1 MLELLN
7 NNERENSKNLMIKF
21 FIVIGII
28 SLYPLSSNNVK
39 INEKIFISIWTG
51 ILTIFLLIG
60 SLLLNK
66 GYFYSHSLFWFF
78 YLISIFFIK
87 SYEGKIFLLI
97 LSVSVIMCWHY
108 YTSLGKSGCPLLD
121 LYDRS
126 NYNTSVVKYGSMVN
140 NLIYVYTIYLL
151 VDLVN

>member
-1 MLELLN
+1 MLELSN
-7 NNERENSKNLMIKF
+7 NNERENSKNLMINF

-28 SLYPLSSNNVK
+28 SLYPMTSKNIN
-39 INEKIFISIWTG
+39 INEKIFISIWAGT
-51 ILTIFLLIG
+51 LTIFLLIG

-97 LSVSVIMCWHY
+97 LSVMIIICWNY
-108 YTSLGKSGCPLLD
+108 FTSLGKSGCPLLD

-126 NYNTSVVKYGSMVN
+126 NYNPSLVKYGSMVN

-151 VDLVN
+151 IDLAN